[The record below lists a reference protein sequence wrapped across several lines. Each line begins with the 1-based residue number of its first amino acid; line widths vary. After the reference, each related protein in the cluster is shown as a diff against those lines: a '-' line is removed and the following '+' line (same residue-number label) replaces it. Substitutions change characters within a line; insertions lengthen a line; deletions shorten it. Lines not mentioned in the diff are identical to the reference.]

1 MGRVVHFEI
10 HASDPERLAGFYRE
24 LFGWTVQ
31 KWDGPMDYWMVMTGD
46 DSTPGIHGGLMRRHG
61 DAPADGQAVNAFVC
75 TVDVD
80 DLDATIARATMLGGS
95 IALPRQAIP
104 GVGWLAY
111 IKDLDGSLL
120 GLMESDESAA

>member
-10 HASDPERLAGFYRE
+10 HASDPERMAGFYRD

-46 DSTPGIHGGLMRRHG
+46 DSQPGIHGGLVRREG
-61 DAPADGQAVNAFVC
+61 SAPSEGQAVNAFVC

-80 DLDATIARATMLGGS
+80 DVETTVARAEALGGTV
-95 IALPRQAIP
+95 ALPRHAIP

-111 IKDLDGSLL
+111 IKDPDGAIV
-120 GLMESDESAA
+120 GVMESDESAG